1 MSSKVSTR
9 YLAETEYPS
18 WNDLVAESPDGSIYS
33 TPEYLD
39 VLASQTGGQFK
50 ILVAERAD
58 ELVGGIA
65 IFERKDSWGCYV
77 TGRLLLYYNGFVV
90 KAHPSKYPS
99 ERTAKRLETLT
110 ALEQHVASNGY
121 GRVQIK
127 SRSTLQDVR
136 VFAEQGWN
144 TRLSYSY
151 VVPLHDLATHWTSRM
166 EQNLRR
172 LVTRCDREGLQFSE
186 ADDFESFYRLHHQ
199 THVRKG
205 SAIYLPEQ
213 GFRTYFERLRSQNLC
228 RLFHACTPEGRVI
241 STQLVL
247 LGRHPVCHTVSA
259 AADSE
264 FLRSGA
270 TAFLRWKTFE
280 QLSKMGF
287 TGNDLTD
294 AQLNSVTHFKS
305 QLGGDLELSIVLE
318 RPDRGGFRV
327 QNLVYRTGSLVKQG
341 GRKILARLPRKA
353 GDSK

>member
-1 MSSKVSTR
+1 MLERSGR
-9 YLAETEYPS
+9 R
-18 WNDLVAESPDGSIYS
+18 VAGRALCTS

-39 VLASQTGGQFK
+39 VLCSQTGGRFK
-50 ILVAERAD
+50 ILGAERAG

-65 IFERKDSWGCYV
+65 IFERKDTWGSYV
-77 TGRLLLYYNGFVV
+77 TGRLLLYYNGFVL
-90 KAHPSKYPS
+90 KTHPSKYPS
-99 ERTAKRLETLT
+99 ERTAKRVEALT
-110 ALEQHVASNGY
+110 ALEQHIAGNGY

-127 SRSTLQDVR
+127 SRSSLQDVR
-136 VFAEQGWN
+136 VFAEHGWD

-151 VVPLHDLATHWTSRM
+151 VVPLNDLANHWSLRL

-172 LVTRCDREGLQFSE
+172 LVTRCDREGLQFSDD
-186 ADDFESFYRLHHQ
+186 DDFESFYRLHHQ

-213 GFRTYFERLRSQNLC
+213 GFRKYFERLRTQNLC
-228 RLFHACTPEGRVI
+228 RLFHARTADGRVI

-259 AADSE
+259 AADGE

-280 QLSKMGF
+280 QLAKLGY

-318 RPDRGGFRV
+318 RPDRGGFRI
-327 QNLVYRTGSLVKQG
+327 QNLINHTGHLIKQS
-341 GRKILARLPRKA
+341 GRSMRARLAPKA
-353 GDSK
+353 GSK